1 MCKIIVFENE
11 WIGIGHFTV
20 VYSVTKPLIWS
31 EGESDL
37 VVIKTSI

>member
-1 MCKIIVFENE
+1 MCKIIVFEND
-11 WIGIGHFTV
+11 WIGIGHFIV

-37 VVIKTSI
+37 VVIETSI

>member
-1 MCKIIVFENE
+1 MCKIIVFENA

-20 VYSVTKPLIWS
+20 MYSVTKPLIWI